1 MLYTKV
7 LEELENTKFS
17 KNRSRKNV
25 SGIPTKSFAM
35 GEVNYRGQA
44 SLNYKTRGPSVYN
57 AKFPE
62 LYTLLQDFI
71 KESQPDFEYTTIQ
84 VNKNVLCEPHVD
96 KNNIGPSYGIS
107 LGDFT
112 GGNLVIEGTP
122 YDIHD
127 IWAEFDGRLG
137 HWVEPFEGTRYSLI
151 YFTHTFKPPCAS
163 LRKFTVTKDGMYER
177 GVLIKSYLENNFKKW
192 KKKIE

>member
-1 MLYTKV
+1 MSYTKV
-7 LEELENTKFS
+7 LKELENTKFP
-17 KNRSRKNV
+17 KNKSRKNI
-25 SGIPTKSFAM
+25 SDIPTTSFAM
-35 GEVNYRGQA
+35 GDINIYDRRH
-44 SLNYKTRGPSVYN
+44 RGPSVYN
-57 AKFPE
+57 TKFPE
-62 LYTLLQDFI
+62 LYALLKDFI
-71 KESQPDFEYTTIQ
+71 KESQPEFEYTTIQ
-84 VNKNVLCEPHVD
+84 INKNVLCEAHVD
-96 KNNIGPSYGIS
+96 KNNVGLSYGIS

-127 IWAEFDGRLG
+127 IWIEFDGRLG

-177 GVLIKSYLENNFKKW
+177 GVLIKSYLENN
-192 KKKIE
+192 

>member
-1 MLYTKV
+1 MLLTKV
-7 LEELENTKFS
+7 LEELENTKFP
-17 KNRSRKNV
+17 KLKSRKNISDV
-25 SGIPTKSFAM
+25 KVTAFAM
-35 GEVNYRGQA
+35 GEIGIYDSRM
-44 SLNYKTRGPSVYN
+44 RGPSVYN

-71 KESQPDFEYTTIQ
+71 KESHPEFEYTTIQ

-96 KNNIGPSYGIS
+96 KNNVGVSYGIS

-112 GGNLVIEGTP
+112 GGNLVIEGIP

-137 HWVEPFEGTRYSLI
+137 HWVDEFEGTRYSLI

-163 LRKFTVTKDGMYER
+163 LRKFKVTKDGMYER
-177 GVLIKSYLENNFKKW
+177 DVLIQSYKKN
-192 KKKIE
+192 